1 MNTEHF
7 KQKLEEEKARLEGE
21 LGAIGANKTDDNW
34 EARNTI
40 DADTAEDTEVAD
52 KFEELEINEGIV
64 STLEIQLK
72 DVDDALDKIESG
84 SYGKC
89 ETCNEQIE
97 EDRLEA
103 NPSARTCKAHMN

>member
-52 KFEELEINEGIV
+52 KFEELEINEGV
-64 STLEIQLK
+64 VATLEPQLK
-72 DVDDALDKIESG
+72 DVDHALEKIKNG
-84 SYGKC
+84 TYGTC
-89 ETCNEQIE
+89 ETCGAPIE